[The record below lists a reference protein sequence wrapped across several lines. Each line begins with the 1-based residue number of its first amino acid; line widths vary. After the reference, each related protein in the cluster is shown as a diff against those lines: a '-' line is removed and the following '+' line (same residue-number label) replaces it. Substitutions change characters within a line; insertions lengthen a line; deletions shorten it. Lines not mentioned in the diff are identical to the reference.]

1 MCADVSMPFGY
12 VLWNEFYAVACN
24 SSGDEGYQTDD
35 VVERMH
41 FVLVAAEAT
50 NFVVDRWWYRL

>member
-1 MCADVSMPFGY
+1 MPFGY

-50 NFVVDRWWYRL
+50 NFVIDRWWSRL